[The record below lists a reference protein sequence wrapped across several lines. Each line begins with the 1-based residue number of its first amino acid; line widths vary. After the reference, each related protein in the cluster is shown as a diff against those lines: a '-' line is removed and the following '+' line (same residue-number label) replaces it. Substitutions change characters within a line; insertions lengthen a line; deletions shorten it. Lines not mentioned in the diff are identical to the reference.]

1 MYRRHEAVRRRF
13 EWFAA
18 GLTHQRS
25 EVGTLYRATNE
36 IHPTRASHT
45 IAPHPNHRCISANRQ
60 VQSQL
65 PPPALAPTPPRTCA
79 GNSRS
84 SADDLDPL
92 GI

>member
-45 IAPHPNHRCISANRQ
+45 RKPHHCTAPQPPMHQC
-60 VQSQL
+60 QS
-65 PPPALAPTPPRTCA
+65 PSPVSITPAGSGPYAPTNVR
-79 GNSRS
+79 R
-84 SADDLDPL
+84 
-92 GI
+92 